1 MQIAKDMDKKE
12 RLEAIIA
19 HYSDSKPSVFAK
31 FLGVAPSTI
40 SSWLARNTIDYDL
53 IFAKCENISAEWLLT
68 GKGNMHKETN
78 AISSEPA
85 IDIYKDMIKAKDDL
99 IQQQKEMIEQLKGMI
114 DQQNDM
120 IDRLNHEILNGGQS
134 ACDATDETAALAG

>member
-1 MQIAKDMDKKE
+1 MDKKE

-78 AISSEPA
+78 ASNNEPA

-134 ACDATDETAALAG
+134 ACGATDETAALAG